1 MRPTGFDGNLSFLS
15 AKYCSA
21 PLNSDV
27 ESRDV
32 KPGTQTWSTVN
43 LQPPVFQSKD
53 SMDGVELRRLINL
66 TAVISRKALAKSRDP
81 RRRVTESEFCTVDLN
96 TQPCQIE
103 SSIITKEQAEEV
115 SLDRK
120 HKADADL
127 IEDCNH
133 KRRRKLSAHH
143 LFPNNFPVMMSGS
156 GAWLKE
162 NTVIPS
168 SSDWDQT
175 LEMEVDS
182 TGTIIRPND
191 LQTDYN
197 SIFDADIEHSIIE
210 NGNLNKRL
218 KTESFYQANLAV
230 GPAYESNQLQ
240 SNPIDGNLSFKIQSQ
255 SEEEKAGRSE
265 VDITDQGQQNAD
277 A

>member
-1 MRPTGFDGNLSFLS
+1 
-15 AKYCSA
+15 
-21 PLNSDV
+21 
-27 ESRDV
+27 
-32 KPGTQTWSTVN
+32 
-43 LQPPVFQSKD
+43 
-53 SMDGVELRRLINL
+53 MDGVELRRLINL

-133 KRRRKLSAHH
+133 KRQRNLSAHH
-143 LFPNNFPVMMSGS
+143 LFPNNFPVMMSRS
-156 GAWLKE
+156 GAWLEE

-191 LQTDYN
+191 LQSDYN
-197 SIFDADIEHSIIE
+197 SISDADIEDSIIE

-218 KTESFYQANLAV
+218 KTESFYQANVAV

-240 SNPIDGNLSFKIQSQ
+240 SNPIDVNSISIIIPSVLKDIAVNPTMLMSLLKNAQESFLSTQAVQKTEQY
-255 SEEEKAGRSE
+255 EEKNPPVVSTGELVQANG
-265 VDITDQGQQNAD
+265 
-277 A
+277 